1 MDNRLP
7 SDLFAPLNTAEM
19 SDLVAGLFDDECVAT
34 HDGQHED
41 DCDDDNE
48 AVFANES
55 QGTDRVHNMRDR

>member
-1 MDNRLP
+1 
-7 SDLFAPLNTAEM
+7 M

-34 HDGQHED
+34 HNGQHED